1 MSEAEAHSIRRG
13 IRDGQLLRLVALCAV
28 IAIAGF
34 ALSCGSSSASPP
46 TPSPE
51 ATSTATATRTPVPS
65 PTATSTPAPTPTPVI
80 EDVLADHLVIPSL
93 NLDSAVQ
100 KSETV
105 PYTYTPPPGC
115 PGEFEDTT
123 TLTVPTSGI
132 ATPADA
138 LDGLENKIWI
148 FGHSRWQGTPGLFY
162 GLQDLSP
169 GDKIYVDGV
178 DRTTNQQI
186 THEEFDVTG
195 IYLADTDS
203 GDSLLN
209 SSGPDDI
216 PAKTTLV
223 LQTSVRERGAG
234 AQWLLDQ
241 NKLLAKATN
250 VVKGDLSDPCKYL
263 LLFVTAT
270 PPG

>member
-1 MSEAEAHSIRRG
+1 MAEAEPHSSLRRLTRSPKRCFAACFA
-13 IRDGQLLRLVALCAV
+13 ILAVASFV
-28 IAIAGF
+28 
-34 ALSCGSSSASPP
+34 LSCGSGSSKP
-46 TPSPE
+46 TPTIE
-51 ATSTATATRTPVPS
+51 ATSAATLTPVPS

-80 EDVLADHLVIPSL
+80 EDVLADHLTIPSI
-93 NLDSAVQ
+93 DIDAPVQ

-115 PGEFEDTT
+115 PGEYEDTT
-123 TLTVPTSGI
+123 TVTVPTSGI

-138 LDGLENKIWI
+138 LDGLQNKIWI
-148 FGHSRWQGTPGLFY
+148 FGHSRWLGVPGLFY
-162 GLQDLSP
+162 ALQDLNV

-178 DRTTNQQI
+178 DRTTNQLV
-186 THEEFDVTG
+186 THEEFDVNG

-209 SSGPDDI
+209 ASGPDDV

-241 NKLLAKATN
+241 DKLLAKATN
-250 VVKGDLSDPCKYL
+250 VVKGDLGDPCKYL